1 MTSRVGYT
9 GTSGTILAANTADVV
24 LGVDP
29 NAQYHQI
36 SFTVVAGS
44 PNAGVLTVYV
54 VPRGTGRTEALTS
67 GGAAVTI
74 PMTANYTTQTFT
86 GCFDQIVLDQDG
98 NFNGTSFRVNVAGS

>member
-9 GTSGTILAANTADVV
+9 ANSGTILAANTADVII
-24 LGVDP
+24 GVDP

-36 SFTVVAGS
+36 SFTKTGT

-54 VPRGTGRTEALTS
+54 VPRGTGRSEALTS

-74 PMTANYTTQTFT
+74 DMTANSTTSVFT
-86 GCFDQIVLDQDG
+86 GMFDQIILDQDG
-98 NFNGTSFRVNVAGS
+98 NYNGTSWQAHCAGS